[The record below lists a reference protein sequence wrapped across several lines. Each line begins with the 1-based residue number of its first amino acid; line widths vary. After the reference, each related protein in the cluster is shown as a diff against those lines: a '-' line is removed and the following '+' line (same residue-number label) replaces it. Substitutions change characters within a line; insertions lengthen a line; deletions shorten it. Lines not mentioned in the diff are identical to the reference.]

1 MFCTKCGKQIPD
13 STKFC
18 PYCGANCSP
27 EQDIAGQ
34 AGQVF
39 NKVEKEL
46 GSAFDEVKQS
56 FNGNSNNQNYNQGYN
71 QGGNPNFNS
80 WYCNDAFSTSPVTGK
95 SRGVAALLA
104 ILLGTLGIHYFY
116 CGKTGAGI
124 GFLLVSLLSCGILGT
139 VTAIL
144 ALISGIKMFCMTN
157 EQFDQTYVL
166 TTSSMPI

>member
-1 MFCTKCGKQIPD
+1 MNNVPPQFNNNPNQNQSSDKGFSQNNQG
-13 STKFC
+13 
-18 PYCGANCSP
+18 YYQNQNCN
-27 EQDIAGQ
+27 QG
-34 AGQVF
+34 F
-39 NKVEKEL
+39 NQ
-46 GSAFDEVKQS
+46 GCNQ
-56 FNGNSNNQNYNQGYN
+56 GYNQNYNQGYN

-124 GFLLVSLLSCGILGT
+124 GFLLVSLLSCGILGA

>member
-1 MFCTKCGKQIPD
+1 MNNVPPQ
-13 STKFC
+13 
-18 PYCGANCSP
+18 
-27 EQDIAGQ
+27 
-34 AGQVF
+34 F
-39 NKVEKEL
+39 NNNPN
-46 GSAFDEVKQS
+46 Q
-56 FNGNSNNQNYNQGYN
+56 NTNSDQGFSQNNQGYYQNQNCDQSYNQGFNQGFNQGYN

-124 GFLLVSLLSCGILGT
+124 GFLLVSLLSCGILGA

>member
-1 MFCTKCGKQIPD
+1 MNNVPPQFNNNPNQNQSSDQGFSQNNQG
-13 STKFC
+13 
-18 PYCGANCSP
+18 YYQNQNCN
-27 EQDIAGQ
+27 QG
-34 AGQVF
+34 F
-39 NKVEKEL
+39 NQ
-46 GSAFDEVKQS
+46 GCNQ
-56 FNGNSNNQNYNQGYN
+56 GYNQNYNQGYN

-116 CGKTGAGI
+116 CGKNGAGI
-124 GFLLVSLLSCGILGT
+124 GFLLVSLLSCGILGA

>member
-1 MFCTKCGKQIPD
+1 MNNVPPQ
-13 STKFC
+13 
-18 PYCGANCSP
+18 
-27 EQDIAGQ
+27 
-34 AGQVF
+34 F
-39 NKVEKEL
+39 NNNPN
-46 GSAFDEVKQS
+46 Q
-56 FNGNSNNQNYNQGYN
+56 NTNSDQGFSQNNQGYYQNQNCNQSYNQGFN
-71 QGGNPNFNS
+71 QGFNHQGGNPNFNS

-124 GFLLVSLLSCGILGT
+124 GFLLVSLLSCGILGA

>member
-1 MFCTKCGKQIPD
+1 MNNVPPQFNNNPNQNQSSDQGFSQNNQG
-13 STKFC
+13 
-18 PYCGANCSP
+18 YYQNQNCN
-27 EQDIAGQ
+27 QG
-34 AGQVF
+34 F
-39 NKVEKEL
+39 NQ
-46 GSAFDEVKQS
+46 GCNQ
-56 FNGNSNNQNYNQGYN
+56 GYNQNYNQGYN

-124 GFLLVSLLSCGILGT
+124 GFLLVFLLSCGILGA

>member
-1 MFCTKCGKQIPD
+1 MNNVPPQFNNNPNQNQSSDQGFTQNNQGYYQNQ
-13 STKFC
+13 
-18 PYCGANCSP
+18 NCN
-27 EQDIAGQ
+27 QG
-34 AGQVF
+34 F
-39 NKVEKEL
+39 NQ
-46 GSAFDEVKQS
+46 GCNQ
-56 FNGNSNNQNYNQGYN
+56 GYNQNYNQGYN

-124 GFLLVSLLSCGILGT
+124 GFLLVSLLSCGILGA

>member
-1 MFCTKCGKQIPD
+1 MNNVPPQFNNNPNQNQSSDQGFSQNNQGYYPNQ
-13 STKFC
+13 
-18 PYCGANCSP
+18 NCN
-27 EQDIAGQ
+27 QG
-34 AGQVF
+34 F
-39 NKVEKEL
+39 NQ
-46 GSAFDEVKQS
+46 GCNQ
-56 FNGNSNNQNYNQGYN
+56 GYNQNYNQGYN

-80 WYCNDAFSTSPVTGK
+80 WYCNDAFSTSPITGK

-124 GFLLVSLLSCGILGT
+124 GFLLVSLLSCGILGA

>member
-1 MFCTKCGKQIPD
+1 MNNVPPQFNNNPNQNQSSDQGFSQNNQGYYPNQ
-13 STKFC
+13 
-18 PYCGANCSP
+18 NCN
-27 EQDIAGQ
+27 QG
-34 AGQVF
+34 F
-39 NKVEKEL
+39 NQ
-46 GSAFDEVKQS
+46 GCNQ
-56 FNGNSNNQNYNQGYN
+56 GYNQNYNQGYN

-124 GFLLVSLLSCGILGT
+124 GFLLVSLLSCGILGA

>member
-1 MFCTKCGKQIPD
+1 MNNVPPQ
-13 STKFC
+13 
-18 PYCGANCSP
+18 
-27 EQDIAGQ
+27 
-34 AGQVF
+34 F
-39 NKVEKEL
+39 NNNPN
-46 GSAFDEVKQS
+46 Q
-56 FNGNSNNQNYNQGYN
+56 NTNSDQGFSQNNQGYYQNQNCNQSYNQGFNQGFNQGYN

-124 GFLLVSLLSCGILGT
+124 GFLLVSLLSCGILGA

>member
-1 MFCTKCGKQIPD
+1 MNNVPPQFNNNPNQN
-13 STKFC
+13 S
-18 PYCGANCSP
+18 
-27 EQDIAGQ
+27 GQ
-34 AGQVF
+34 GFSQ
-39 NKVEKEL
+39 
-46 GSAFDEVKQS
+46 
-56 FNGNSNNQNYNQGYN
+56 NNQGYYQNQNCNQGFNQGCNQGYN

-144 ALISGIKMFCMTN
+144 ALISGIKMFCMSN

>member
-1 MFCTKCGKQIPD
+1 MNNVPPQFNNNPNQNQSSDQGFSQNNQG
-13 STKFC
+13 
-18 PYCGANCSP
+18 YYQNQNCN
-27 EQDIAGQ
+27 QG
-34 AGQVF
+34 F
-39 NKVEKEL
+39 NQ
-46 GSAFDEVKQS
+46 GCNQ
-56 FNGNSNNQNYNQGYN
+56 GYNQNYNQGYN

-116 CGKTGAGI
+116 CGKTEAGI
-124 GFLLVSLLSCGILGT
+124 GFLLVSLLSCGILGA

>member
-1 MFCTKCGKQIPD
+1 MNNVPPQFNNNPNQNSGQGF
-13 STKFC
+13 SQNNQG
-18 PYCGANCSP
+18 YYQNQNCN
-27 EQDIAGQ
+27 QG
-34 AGQVF
+34 F
-39 NKVEKEL
+39 NQ
-46 GSAFDEVKQS
+46 GCNQ
-56 FNGNSNNQNYNQGYN
+56 GYNQNYNQGYN
-71 QGGNPNFNS
+71 QGGNPDFNS

>member
-1 MFCTKCGKQIPD
+1 MNNVPPQFNNNPNQNQSSDQGFSQNNQG
-13 STKFC
+13 
-18 PYCGANCSP
+18 YYQNQNCN
-27 EQDIAGQ
+27 QG
-34 AGQVF
+34 F
-39 NKVEKEL
+39 NQRCNQ
-46 GSAFDEVKQS
+46 GY
-56 FNGNSNNQNYNQGYN
+56 NQNYNQGYN

-124 GFLLVSLLSCGILGT
+124 GFLLVSLLSCGILGA

>member
-1 MFCTKCGKQIPD
+1 MNNVPPQ
-13 STKFC
+13 
-18 PYCGANCSP
+18 
-27 EQDIAGQ
+27 
-34 AGQVF
+34 F
-39 NKVEKEL
+39 NNNPN
-46 GSAFDEVKQS
+46 Q
-56 FNGNSNNQNYNQGYN
+56 NPNSDQGFSQNNQGYYQNQNCNQSYNQGFNQGFNQGYN

-124 GFLLVSLLSCGILGT
+124 GFLLVSLLSCGILGA

>member
-1 MFCTKCGKQIPD
+1 MNNVPPQ
-13 STKFC
+13 
-18 PYCGANCSP
+18 
-27 EQDIAGQ
+27 
-34 AGQVF
+34 F
-39 NKVEKEL
+39 NNNPN
-46 GSAFDEVKQS
+46 Q
-56 FNGNSNNQNYNQGYN
+56 NTNSDQGFSQNNQGYYQNKNCNQSYNQGFNQGFNQGYN

-124 GFLLVSLLSCGILGT
+124 GFLLVSLLSCGILGA

>member
-1 MFCTKCGKQIPD
+1 MNNVPPQ
-13 STKFC
+13 
-18 PYCGANCSP
+18 
-27 EQDIAGQ
+27 
-34 AGQVF
+34 F
-39 NKVEKEL
+39 NNNPNQN
-46 GSAFDEVKQS
+46 QS
-56 FNGNSNNQNYNQGYN
+56 SDQGFSQNNQGYYQNQNCNQGFNQGCNQGYN

-124 GFLLVSLLSCGILGT
+124 GFLLVSLLSCGILGA

>member
-1 MFCTKCGKQIPD
+1 MNNVPPQ
-13 STKFC
+13 
-18 PYCGANCSP
+18 
-27 EQDIAGQ
+27 
-34 AGQVF
+34 F
-39 NKVEKEL
+39 NNNPNQN
-46 GSAFDEVKQS
+46 QS
-56 FNGNSNNQNYNQGYN
+56 SDQGFSQNNQGYYQNQNCNQGFNQGCNQGYNQGYN

-124 GFLLVSLLSCGILGT
+124 GFLLVSLLSCGILGA

>member
-1 MFCTKCGKQIPD
+1 MNNVPPQFNNNPNQNQSSDQGFSQNNQG
-13 STKFC
+13 
-18 PYCGANCSP
+18 YYQNQNCN
-27 EQDIAGQ
+27 QG
-34 AGQVF
+34 F
-39 NKVEKEL
+39 NQ
-46 GSAFDEVKQS
+46 GCNQGY
-56 FNGNSNNQNYNQGYN
+56 NQNYNQGYNQNYNQGYN

-124 GFLLVSLLSCGILGT
+124 GFLLVSLLSCGILGA

>member
-1 MFCTKCGKQIPD
+1 MNNVPPQFNNNPNQNQSSDQGFSQNNQG
-13 STKFC
+13 
-18 PYCGANCSP
+18 YYQNQNCD
-27 EQDIAGQ
+27 QG
-34 AGQVF
+34 F
-39 NKVEKEL
+39 NQ
-46 GSAFDEVKQS
+46 GCNQ
-56 FNGNSNNQNYNQGYN
+56 GYNQNYNQGYN

-124 GFLLVSLLSCGILGT
+124 GFLLVSLLSCGILGA

>member
-1 MFCTKCGKQIPD
+1 MNNVPPQFNNNPNQNQSSDQGFSQNNQG
-13 STKFC
+13 
-18 PYCGANCSP
+18 YYQNQNCN
-27 EQDIAGQ
+27 QG
-34 AGQVF
+34 F
-39 NKVEKEL
+39 NQ
-46 GSAFDEVKQS
+46 GCNQ
-56 FNGNSNNQNYNQGYN
+56 GYNQNYNQGYN

-116 CGKTGAGI
+116 CCKTGAGI
-124 GFLLVSLLSCGILGT
+124 GFLLVSLLSCGILGA

>member
-1 MFCTKCGKQIPD
+1 MNNVPPQFNNNPNQNFGQGF
-13 STKFC
+13 SQNNQG
-18 PYCGANCSP
+18 YYQNQNCS
-27 EQDIAGQ
+27 QG
-34 AGQVF
+34 F
-39 NKVEKEL
+39 NQ
-46 GSAFDEVKQS
+46 GCNQ
-56 FNGNSNNQNYNQGYN
+56 GYNQNYNQGYN